1 MFREA
6 HRHAIGVMLEWHMVA
21 NTQGPGPPYYP
32 SRLYALN
39 LSTNVETPVP
49 GILMTVD
56 SWPR

>member
-1 MFREA
+1 
-6 HRHAIGVMLEWHMVA
+6 MLEWHMVA